1 MTALAAVLSFG
12 GRAADAQALAA
23 VLQAQA
29 ARGPDGERHLVDG
42 PVALGER
49 LLHPNAVP
57 LPEWPSARQAIARL
71 DRFILIW
78 DGRLDNRDELITAL
92 RGVGENLPREV
103 AEDDRQLLLHL
114 WRAFGAEVLPR
125 LLGDFALAIWD
136 TEARELVLA
145 RDAMGARPLYYTVRP
160 GYFALASEDE
170 ALLATGGVSP
180 EPNIERIAYA
190 LCPAFTEFDWSVS
203 WLAQVR
209 ILMPG
214 TALRIGA
221 NGAQRLWTWWH
232 WPVPEVSRFASDEEA
247 LEAFDALVVQSVRD
261 RTRDLDAIGLITS
274 GGMDTATVAVGASR
288 VRAGRPLR
296 FFATVQDDPSQ
307 CIESRAI
314 EELARTL
321 DAELIDQ
328 RVPSMRGPV
337 SSADVAAFFAR
348 PHPVDDGISLIG
360 MMCLAAQRRG
370 QRVLLHGATG
380 DLCFYAPGDTLLR
393 TAREHSWHAAWREA
407 RLRQRHHTYEQ
418 GRSPMHQLARALYA
432 DLAPPAARALWRR
445 LRRWQRGHDLNWV
458 REAGDIG
465 RGLGLAERMQS
476 ASLRDDRAAWRQP
489 RLVREHLQA
498 LFPIG
503 VVRGLE
509 GYERVAGR
517 YGVQLR
523 DPLADRRLISFCLAL
538 PLHWRDR
545 EGWTKY
551 IARRWASAALPDVCV
566 WRSDKI
572 HLGHLLG
579 FPIRANNDGMRSDRS
594 DVAGLR
600 HATIAVHAFQ
610 AQVGNARGRFPED
623 VSGVLEAAERLLA
636 WMDGLSSSGVH
647 GIASRTSK
655 STASDSAHE

>member
-12 GRAADAQALAA
+12 DRAADAQALAA

-57 LPEWPSARQAIARL
+57 LPQWPLARQTIARL

-78 DGRLDNRDELITAL
+78 DGRLDNRGELICAL

-103 AEDDRQLLLHL
+103 AEDDRQLLLHI

-145 RDAMGARPLYYTVRP
+145 RDAMGARPLYYTMQP
-160 GYFALASEDE
+160 GFFALASEDE
-170 ALLATGGVSP
+170 ALVCLRGVSP
-180 EPNIERIAYA
+180 EPNFERIAYG
-190 LCPAFTEFDWSVS
+190 LYPAFLDFDWSVS

-214 TALRIGA
+214 TALRVRADGVH
-221 NGAQRLWTWWH
+221 RLWTWWQ
-232 WPVPEVSRFASDEEA
+232 WLPPEMSRFASDDEA

-261 RTRDLDAIGLITS
+261 RTGDLDAIGLITS
-274 GGMDTATVAVGASR
+274 GGMDTATVAIGASR

-296 FFATVQDDPSQ
+296 FFATVQDDSSQ

-314 EELARTL
+314 EALAQTL
-321 DAELIDQ
+321 EAELIDQ
-328 RVPSMRGPV
+328 RVPSMRGPI
-337 SSADVAAFFAR
+337 SADDVAAFFAH
-348 PHPVDDGISLIG
+348 PHPVDDSIALIG

-370 QRVLLHGATG
+370 QRVLLHGASG
-380 DLCFYAPGDTLLR
+380 DAGFFAPGDTLLR
-393 TAREHSWHAAWREA
+393 TARERGWRAAWQEA

-418 GRSPMHQLARALYA
+418 GRSPLQQLARAMYT
-432 DLAPPAARALWRR
+432 DLIPPLGKAFWRR
-445 LRRWQRGHDLNWV
+445 WRRWSRGRAHNGV
-458 REAGDIG
+458 REAGEIG
-465 RGLGLAERMQS
+465 RLIGLAERMQA
-476 ASLRDDRAAWRQP
+476 ASLRDDRAAWLSP
-489 RLVREHLQA
+489 RLVHEHLQA

-503 VVRGLE
+503 VLRGLE

-523 DPLADRRLISFCLAL
+523 DPLADRRLVSFCLAL

-545 EGWTKY
+545 DGWTKY
-551 IARRWASAALPDVCV
+551 IARRWASAVLPQACV

-572 HLGHLLG
+572 HLGYLLG
-579 FPIRANNDGMRSDRS
+579 FATRTPDLGERAKRSN
-594 DVAGLR
+594 VPGLR
-600 HATIAVHAFQ
+600 SAASAVGMFR
-610 AQVGNARGRFPED
+610 AQMEGARSHFPGD
-623 VSGVLEAAERLLA
+623 ADAAAEAAAGLLA
-636 WMDGLSSSGVH
+636 WMDRLSTLGPGGDAVQTPSPAG
-647 GIASRTSK
+647 GGWLR
-655 STASDSAHE
+655 